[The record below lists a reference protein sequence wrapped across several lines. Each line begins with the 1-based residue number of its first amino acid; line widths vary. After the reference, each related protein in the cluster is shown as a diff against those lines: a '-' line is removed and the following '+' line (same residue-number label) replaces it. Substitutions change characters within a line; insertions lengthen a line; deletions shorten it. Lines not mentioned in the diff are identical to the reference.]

1 VLDAPRL
8 RFSLIW
14 SQREFNDSGYKAL
27 ATLAEHRLPLT
38 GLAENFSPMLRM
50 APPPFAREIDG
61 KEGPFC
67 AATSLPPGFSARS
80 LDHLSRS
87 FLAFIFEFSGSL
99 VAKLQEP
106 RTTCAVR
113 CGADACY
120 NLHSSDPEPSDAYR
134 ITASGERGNRTNN
147 VRGFRTLRTDSTF
160 VYTHSYVS
168 NRSNKV
174 HAIVLFGTS
183 GAAV

>member
-87 FLAFIFEFSGSL
+87 FLAFILSFPVPWWRNYKNHERRAPS
-99 VAKLQEP
+99 VAVP
-106 RTTCAVR
+106 MHATTCTRAIPNRATPIELPRRGREEIGRIMFAAFVR
-113 CGADACY
+113 
-120 NLHSSDPEPSDAYR
+120 
-134 ITASGERGNRTNN
+134 
-147 VRGFRTLRTDSTF
+147 
-160 VYTHSYVS
+160 
-168 NRSNKV
+168 
-174 HAIVLFGTS
+174 
-183 GAAV
+183 